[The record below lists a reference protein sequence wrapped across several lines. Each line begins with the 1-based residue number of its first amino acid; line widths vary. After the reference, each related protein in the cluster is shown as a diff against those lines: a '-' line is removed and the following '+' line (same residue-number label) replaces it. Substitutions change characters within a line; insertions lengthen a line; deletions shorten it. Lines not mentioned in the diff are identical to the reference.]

1 MHFDEGDVYEAMTED
16 GQRYTITVGARNE
29 DGTVQVQSSLDA
41 EPVNVN
47 PEQVGGAILADMDR
61 ARASQGEAEQG
72 EVDGQAEMPSADVD
86 AAQSNVPVYQQSD
99 VVEARMPGG
108 TVRGEIFEV
117 SDEDGAPVYSVQWES
132 PVQGVMVGRYSGEE
146 LSALQPAAEP
156 ENVAAELRSS
166 EEADENDG
174 RVEVH
179 IIDPRDMS
187 DEERAKRGDWLRDA
201 PAIDVEEGTIVSTSE
216 LSARKAAEKWW
227 MENVPEPVFYDTEAG
242 EVEISKKS
250 IENSLAHRYGQ
261 PKLDAITSL
270 VEGFENAVY
279 LGTMQDGTRDGNVQN
294 HYFAYPI
301 NYKGERCYVF
311 CRAMQDANK
320 NRLYVHEVFRL
331 SSKKVWVNKKILSL
345 LLWKQRY

>member
-16 GQRYTITVGARNE
+16 GQRYSITVGARNE
-29 DGTVQVQSSLDA
+29 DGMVQVQSSLDA

-72 EVDGQAEMPSADVD
+72 EIDGHAEMPSADVD

-146 LSALQPAAEP
+146 LSALQPAAER

-166 EEADENDG
+166 EEAEAHATS
-174 RVEVH
+174 ETLT
-179 IIDPRDMS
+179 
-187 DEERAKRGDWLRDA
+187 DEEIEVLLANM
-201 PAIDVEEGTIVSTSE
+201 
-216 LSARKAAEKWW
+216 KAAATPS
-227 MENVPEPVFYDTEAG
+227 VGCT
-242 EVEISKKS
+242 
-250 IENSLAHRYGQ
+250 GQ
-261 PKLDAITSL
+261 PASPCVKAMIKETTDGLALKEREAAINNVDATVAASPSEWRGV
-270 VEGFENAVY
+270 VERIPQGLFG
-279 LGTMQDGTRDGNVQN
+279 L
-294 HYFAYPI
+294 H
-301 NYKGERCYVF
+301 
-311 CRAMQDANK
+311 
-320 NRLYVHEVFRL
+320 
-331 SSKKVWVNKKILSL
+331 
-345 LLWKQRY
+345 